1 MFPPGPIVPSGKLS
15 ERAEILKK
23 KIKNVGLGSSPGSSK
38 EVQKAQEELND
49 LRQKKKDVNRMMKSI
64 IKSAIYGV
72 NGVSRRAVWND
83 HVKLTK

>member
-1 MFPPGPIVPSGKLS
+1 MESLDMFPPGPIVPSGKLS

-49 LRQKKKDVNRMMKSI
+49 LRQKKKGRESNDEVNHQICHIWGKWS
-64 IKSAIYGV
+64 
-72 NGVSRRAVWND
+72 
-83 HVKLTK
+83 